1 MRWPR
6 FFRRTSWRRERAPEL
21 NRLPFL
27 EGAWQDL
34 RLGCRAF
41 ARTPAVSVLTVV
53 TLAVGIGATAAIF
66 SMMNVLLLRPIVGVH
81 DQGRLA
87 SVERTQGQGIED
99 VFSYPEYL
107 DLRARVRSLD
117 LAGFRRT
124 SVDLRGR
131 TGATARVTGALVTD
145 NYFSVLGVRA
155 EMGRLLTAADAR
167 ADIAVISHACWVDH
181 LSAAEDVLGAA
192 VTINGHVFTI
202 VGVTAAGFAGT
213 FPGQFDGV
221 WLPLASQPVAM
232 PRMSVGVLEN
242 RNSRW
247 IQIVGR
253 LAPHVPLSAAR
264 AEIDAT
270 GHALAEAFPTSHGGR
285 LTLMSGLGLASDDR
299 SEMRSFLGALMTGAC
314 LLLVVACGNV
324 ANLILTR
331 SETRRREMATRQA
344 LGAGHTRI
352 ARQLLTEGL
361 ILALVGGGLGLWL
374 APHVIVTVG
383 ALWESAH
390 GIGAEALAPDGRV
403 LAFTLAVSMTVAVGF
418 TLAPAWFARTTNLVD
433 ALRDGARGVAGRAT
447 RVRESLVIAQVAL
460 SVTLLIG
467 AGLSVRTMQRIGA
480 VAAGYSTTGVV
491 LASYTLDLQGYS
503 AEASARFFETLA
515 DALRHAPGV
524 RLASWAT
531 AIPPVEFGGRRSVFH
546 VGEAPPQAEL
556 QRREEE
562 LGIRSDVTMVGQD
575 FFQAMGIQMARGRG
589 FTAQDRAGA
598 PAVAIV
604 NDTLAA
610 RLWPGQDA
618 IGRSLEA
625 PPYSGPVLGPMQVVG
640 VARDTHHRSL
650 LGTDRVPVIYLPFL
664 QNPDPRATLVLRSEG
679 GAGVLEEQI
688 RQQTTAVDPNVAVA
702 VIQDLD
708 QYVAATLWEQR
719 TAQGLFGMFGIL
731 ALFLSAT
738 GLYAIVS
745 HAVAMRTREMGI
757 RLALGASPTGL
768 VRLVVVHSVRL
779 ATIGAALG
787 VAVGLAGG
795 GAIRHVLFGVDP
807 RDPVTLAA
815 APLLLLLVAVG
826 ASAAPARRAAL
837 ADPSRALRL
846 E

>member
-1 MRWPR
+1 MRWLR
-6 FFRRTSWRRERAPEL
+6 FFRRTSWRRERAPGL

-27 EGAWQDL
+27 AGAWQDL
-34 RLGCRAF
+34 RLGWRAF

-53 TLAVGIGATAAIF
+53 TLAVGIGATTAIF
-66 SMMNVLLLRPIVGVH
+66 SVMNVLLLRPTVGVH

-99 VFSYPEYL
+99 VFSYPDYL

-131 TGATARVTGALVTD
+131 TGVTVRVTGALITD

-167 ADIAVISHACWVDH
+167 ADVAVVSHACWVDH
-181 LSAAEDVLGAA
+181 LGGAEDVLGTA

-213 FPGQFDGV
+213 FPGQFDAV
-221 WLPLASQPVAM
+221 WLPLASQPLVM

-253 LAPHVPLSAAR
+253 LASQVQLSAAR

-270 GHALAEAFPTSHGGR
+270 GHVLDAAFPTSHGGR

-299 SEMRSFLGALMTGAC
+299 LEARTFLGVLMAGAC

-324 ANLILTR
+324 GNLILTR

-361 ILALVGGGLGLWL
+361 ILAFVGGGLGLWL

-383 ALWESAH
+383 ALS
-390 GIGAEALAPDGRV
+390 GRIGAEALAPDGRV
-403 LAFTLAVSMTVAVGF
+403 LAFTLAVSMIVAVGF
-418 TLAPAWFARTTNLVD
+418 TLAPAWYARTTNLVD

-480 VAAGYSTTGVV
+480 VAAGYSTKGVV

-503 AEASARFFETLA
+503 AQASARFFETLA
-515 DALRHAPGV
+515 EALQHAPGV
-524 RLASWAT
+524 RVASWAT
-531 AIPPVEFGGRRSVFH
+531 AIPPVEYGGRRSVFH

-562 LGIRSDVTMVGQD
+562 LGIRSDLTQVGPD
-575 FFQAMGIQMARGRG
+575 FFQAMGIQLARGRG
-589 FTAQDRAGA
+589 FTAQDREGA

-640 VARDTHHRSL
+640 IARDTHHRSL
-650 LGTDRVPVIYLPFL
+650 LGTDGVPVIYLPFL
-664 QNPDPRATLVLRSEG
+664 QSPDQRATLVLRSEG
-679 GAGVLEEQI
+679 GAAVLEEQI
-688 RQQTTAVDPNVAVA
+688 REQTTAVDPNVAVA
-702 VIQDLD
+702 AIQDLD

-779 ATIGAALG
+779 AAIGAALG

-795 GAIRHVLFGVDP
+795 GEIRHVLFDVDP
-807 RDPVTLAA
+807 RDPVTFAA
-815 APLLLLLVAVG
+815 APLVLLLAAVG
-826 ASAAPARRAAL
+826 ASVAPARRAAL